1 MHNLEIR
8 NFAEHDVEGFHACLD
23 AVARERR
30 YLSIL
35 RAPSIERTRIW
46 LTKGIEDKDI
56 RLILLHNSRIIG
68 WCDIEGNDHEGF
80 SHSGKLGIGLLR
92 EYRGLGLGSKLLN
105 KTLITA
111 IERGLERV
119 ELDVYASNHN
129 AINLYKNFNFKV
141 EGQKRRARKLNGVY
155 DDIIMMAI
163 VFDE

>member
-1 MHNLEIR
+1 
-8 NFAEHDVEGFHACLD
+8 
-23 AVARERR
+23 
-30 YLSIL
+30 
-35 RAPSIERTRIW
+35 
-46 LTKGIEDKDI
+46 
-56 RLILLHNSRIIG
+56 
-68 WCDIEGNDHEGF
+68 
-80 SHSGKLGIGLLR
+80 LGIGLLR